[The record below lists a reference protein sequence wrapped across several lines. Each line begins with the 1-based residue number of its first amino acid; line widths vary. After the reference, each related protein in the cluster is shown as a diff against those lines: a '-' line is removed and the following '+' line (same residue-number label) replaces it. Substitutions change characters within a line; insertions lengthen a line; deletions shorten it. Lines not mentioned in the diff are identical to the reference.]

1 MPDRKP
7 DKKIIVLGV
16 TGTIS
21 SGKSLVGKLLQTRG
35 IPVFDTD
42 RITHELLSGNQ
53 AVIKAIK
60 QEFGDTV
67 FDGDSIDR
75 KALGAAVFGHPDKKA
90 KLEKIIHPNVILA
103 SRSAIAA
110 LDPDQHKV
118 AAILAPML
126 FEAGVEGEYDEIW
139 STYTKPEILKQ
150 RLASRDGLT
159 LDQIE
164 TRLAAQ
170 LPQDEKCRRAD
181 QVIDNSDTMEFT
193 EKQVDLLLNKLLDV
207 KSNG

>member
-1 MPDRKP
+1 MHDQKP
-7 DKKIIVLGV
+7 AKIIVLGI

-21 SGKSLVGKLLQTRG
+21 SGKSLVGKILQARG
-35 IPVFDTD
+35 VPVFDTD
-42 RITHELLSGNQ
+42 LITHEQLSSNQ

-67 FDGDSIDR
+67 FDGDKINR
-75 KALGAAVFGHPDKKA
+75 KALGAAVFGHPDKKS
-90 KLEKIIHPNVILA
+90 KLEKIIHPNVIMA
-103 SRSAIAA
+103 TRSAIAA
-110 LDPDQHKV
+110 LDPRQHPV

-139 STYTKPEILKQ
+139 ATYTKPELLKE
-150 RLASRDGLT
+150 RLANRDGLSPA
-159 LDQIE
+159 QIE

-181 QVIDNSDTMEFT
+181 QVIDNSGSVEFT